1 MIHFKNVVI
10 KGNPRLEHS
19 FSGVRPALFCWN
31 FNCHLHIRKANS
43 HEKVCAVHDAY
54 FNNAARAIEGDKN
67 FQPLCRKIIDD
78 AGTGVCVTSIAT
90 HTCRRN
96 QDAVHLNQYTQVAK
110 LSRITKICNSRSYV
124 IRFELQIYFRLAY
137 ANQNKHQVNATCL
150 FHRGTI
156 FVDKIKLF
164 QNFIIIIL
172 RLQWN
177 IFHIFYIQV
186 ARLIILYLY
195 DFRNGQTLSLCEV
208 EIALAA
214 NHAARR
220 YIISPLSFSLSLTE
234 NWFATCHLHLRAS
247 MLQTA
252 SFYC

>member
-1 MIHFKNVVI
+1 M
-10 KGNPRLEHS
+10 
-19 FSGVRPALFCWN
+19 RPALFCWN
-31 FNCHLHIRKANS
+31 FNYCHLHIRKANS
-43 HEKVCAVHDAY
+43 HEKVCTVYDAY

-177 IFHIFYIQV
+177 IFHI
-186 ARLIILYLY
+186 LYPGRKVDY
-195 DFRNGQTLSLCEV
+195 F
-208 EIALAA
+208 
-214 NHAARR
+214 
-220 YIISPLSFSLSLTE
+220 ISIRFSERPDSFLVRGGNCTGRKSRCKAIYNISSIFFSLTHRELICHMP
-234 NWFATCHLHLRAS
+234 FAFTSINVADS
-247 MLQTA
+247 
-252 SFYC
+252 